1 MTAST
6 FGSEHQQE
14 VPLMHPV
21 QRFRPNPSGHRPTPL
36 PEGDSHDDG
45 STDVEFISMPEWC
58 KRVGCSLDAGYGA
71 ARRDEIAGLFRI
83 GKLMR
88 INWQAFVAAT
98 FSAGT
103 ERRASGQ

>member
-1 MTAST
+1 VHQVHRLRPDPGDATTAA
-6 FGSEHQQE
+6 
-14 VPLMHPV
+14 P
-21 QRFRPNPSGHRPTPL
+21 
-36 PEGDSHDDG
+36 
-45 STDVEFISMPEWC
+45 EFISVPEWC

-98 FSAGT
+98 FSRGA
-103 ERRASGQ
+103 ERRVSGE